1 MSKAPR
7 SEPEVQSITSVPES
21 LDADQAR
28 RAKVYL
34 IQMGIRMVCFVT
46 AILCLTMGPAWLGWL
61 LAAGA
66 VVLPYTAVVFVNAGP
81 NRARLDAQVYVPD
94 SPDALPAGGT
104 RDDGVGGDGGGGAR
118 SGDDGAGGAPS
129 AGGGAGAGGRSTGH
143 TVLDGDAW
151 LDDVR
156 DEPLEKN

>member
-7 SEPEVQSITSVPES
+7 PEPEVQSITSVPES

-28 RAKVYL
+28 RTKVYL
-34 IQMGIRMVCFVT
+34 IQMAIRLVCFVS
-46 AILCLTMGPAWLGWL
+46 AILCLTMGPAWLGWT

-81 NRARLDAQVYVPD
+81 NRTPRDAQAYVPD
-94 SPDALPAGGT
+94 GPAALPPAA
-104 RDDGVGGDGGGGAR
+104 DVP
-118 SGDDGAGGAPS
+118 DGAGRPPS
-129 AGGGAGAGGRSTGH
+129 GTGH
-143 TVLDGDAW
+143 TVIDGDTL

-156 DEPLEKN
+156 DEPVEKQN

>member
-7 SEPEVQSITSVPES
+7 PEPEVQSITSVPES

-34 IQMGIRMVCFVT
+34 IQMAIRLVCFIA
-46 AILCLTMGPAWLGWL
+46 AILCLTMGPAWLGWT
-61 LAAGA
+61 LAVGA

-81 NRARLDAQVYVPD
+81 NRAPRDAQAYVPEG
-94 SPDALPAGGT
+94 PAALPAAGDGPDDAGRPPSGT
-104 RDDGVGGDGGGGAR
+104 R
-118 SGDDGAGGAPS
+118 
-129 AGGGAGAGGRSTGH
+129 H
-143 TVLDGDAW
+143 TVIDGDAL

-156 DEPLEKN
+156 DEPLHDEPLRDEPVEKKN